1 MVNAFPILVAVLCI
15 YAIAYRYYSAFIAA
29 KVLALDD
36 ARITPAHKQYDGQN
50 YTPTNKYV
58 LWGHHFAAI
67 SGPGPLIG
75 PVLAAQFGYLPGLIW
90 LVIGVVI
97 GGAVHDFVVLV
108 ASMRRGGKS
117 LAELA
122 RREID
127 RVTGAVAT
135 LAILLILIVALAGV
149 GLAVVN
155 ALAESAWGMFTIAT
169 TIPIAF
175 LMGLYIYKW
184 RGGTSRA
191 ITEGTVI
198 GVLLLFFAV
207 IFGKFVQDSSW
218 AHYFRFGHHGITLA
232 IAIYGFVA
240 SVLPV
245 WLLLCPRDYLSSY
258 MKLGS
263 LGLLAL
269 GIMVVMPTLK
279 MPAVTPFVDGN
290 GPIVPGKV
298 FPFVFITI
306 ACGAISGFHAL
317 VSSGTTP
324 KMIDKETH
332 ARSIG
337 YGAMLCE
344 SIVGVMALIAA
355 TSMFPHDYFQINV
368 PVEKFAQVDGLLR
381 SMGFNDS
388 NLAALTQQVGEQ
400 QLAGRTGGAVS
411 LAVGMAQIFSAIP
424 GMSRLMS
431 YWYHFAIMF
440 EALFIL
446 TTVDTGTRVA
456 RFMMQETLGTIY
468 KPFAKT
474 DWMPG
479 AIVATLLAVLSWGYL
494 IWQGTISTIWP
505 LFGMANQMLACVALC
520 VGTTVIINAGK
531 VRYSWVTI
539 VPLVFISI
547 IEMTAGYQNI
557 TDNYWPLTDNLTTSF
572 RGYLYTGI
580 TVFLM
585 FGLAVVIIGSARKWY
600 RVVIKGSPESG
611 VRSPESEEKGYTAQ
625 PMA

>member
-1 MVNAFPILVAVLCI
+1 MITINAFPILVAVLCI

-36 ARITPAHKQYDGQN
+36 SRVTPAHEQYDGQN

-75 PVLAAQFGYLPGLIW
+75 PVLAAQFGFLPGLIW
-90 LVIGVVI
+90 LVVGVVI

-127 RVTGAVAT
+127 KVTGAVAT
-135 LAILLILIVALAGV
+135 VAILLILIVALAGL
-149 GLAVVN
+149 GLAVVG
-155 ALAESAWGMFTIAT
+155 ALSESPWGMFTIAM

-175 LMGLYIYKW
+175 FMGLYIYKW
-184 RGGTSRA
+184 QGGTNRA
-191 ITEGTVI
+191 ITHGTVI
-198 GVLLLFFAV
+198 GVILLILAV
-207 IFGKFVQDSSW
+207 VFGKYVQDSSW
-218 AHYFRFGHHGITLA
+218 ADYFRFGHNGITLA
-232 IAIYGFVA
+232 IMIYGFIA
-240 SVLPV
+240 SILPV

-263 LGLLAL
+263 IAFLAL
-269 GIMVVMPTLK
+269 GIMVVMPTFK
-279 MPAVTPFVDGN
+279 MPAVTPFVDGG

-324 KMIDKETH
+324 KMVDKETH
-332 ARSIG
+332 ARPIG

-355 TSMFPHDYFQINV
+355 SSMFPHDYFQINV
-368 PVEKFAQVDGLLR
+368 SVEKFAQVDGMLR
-381 SMGFNDS
+381 SMGFTES
-388 NLAALTQQVGEQ
+388 NLAALTKEVGEQ
-400 QLAGRTGGAVS
+400 TLAGRTGGAVS

-424 GMSRLMS
+424 GMSSLMS

-456 RFMMQETLGTIY
+456 RFMVQETLGTIY

-474 DWMPG
+474 DWLPG
-479 AIVATLLAVLSWGYL
+479 AFIASFLAVFSWGYL

-520 VGTTVIINAGK
+520 VGTTVIISAGK
-531 VRYSWVTI
+531 ARYSWITI
-539 VPLVFISI
+539 IPLAFISV
-547 IEMTAGYQNI
+547 IEMVAGYENI
-557 TDNYWPLTDNLTTSF
+557 TGNYWPLTDNPQTSF
-572 RGYLYTGI
+572 RGYLFTVI
-580 TVFLM
+580 TAFLM
-585 FGLAVVIIGSARKWY
+585 FGLTVVIIGSVRKWY
-600 RVVIKGSPESG
+600 RLTIKGEPQQ
-611 VRSPESEEKGYTAQ
+611 PAISEPLPVGQ
-625 PMA
+625 

>member
-1 MVNAFPILVAVLCI
+1 MTINAFPVLVGVLCI

-36 ARITPAHKQYDGQN
+36 SRKTPAHTMYDGQN

-75 PVLAAQFGYLPGLIW
+75 PVLAAQFGFLPGLLW

-97 GGAVHDFVVLV
+97 GGAVHDFVIL
-108 ASMRRGGKS
+108 ASSMRHGGKS
-117 LAELA
+117 LAQIA
-122 RREID
+122 RNEID
-127 RVTGAVAT
+127 KVTGVVAT

-155 ALAESAWGMFTIAT
+155 ALAESPWGMFTIAM
-169 TIPIAF
+169 TIPIAL
-175 LMGLYIYKW
+175 LMGLYIYRW
-184 RGGTSRA
+184 RGGSHRA
-191 ITEGTVI
+191 ITEGTVV
-198 GVLLLFFAV
+198 GVILLVLAV
-207 IFGKFVQDSSW
+207 VFGKFVQDSSW
-218 AHYFRFGHHGITLA
+218 GDYFRFGKNGITLA

-245 WLLLCPRDYLSSY
+245 WLLLCPRDYLSAY
-258 MKLGS
+258 MKIGS
-263 LGLLAL
+263 LVFLAL
-269 GIMVVMPTLK
+269 GIMIVMPTFK
-279 MPAVTPFVDGN
+279 MPAVTEFAGGG
-290 GPIVPGKV
+290 GPIIPGKV

-317 VSSGTTP
+317 VGSGTTP

-332 ARSIG
+332 ARPIG

-355 TSMFPHDYFQINV
+355 ASMFPHDYFQINV
-368 PVEKFAQVDGLLR
+368 PVEAFAKIDASLR
-381 SMGFNDS
+381 SMGFAES
-388 NLAALTQQVGEQ
+388 NLEALTAAVGEER
-400 QLAGRTGGAVS
+400 LAGRTGGAVS
-411 LAVGMAQIFSAIP
+411 LAVGMAQIFTAIP
-424 GMSRLMS
+424 GMNNLMS

-456 RFMMQETLGTIY
+456 RFLMQETLGAVY

-474 DWMPG
+474 DWLPG
-479 AIVATLLAVLSWGYL
+479 AIVASFLAVFSWAYF
-494 IWQGTISTIWP
+494 IWTGSISTIWP

-520 VGTTVIINAGK
+520 VGTTVIINSGRA
-531 VRYSWVTI
+531 RYAWVTI
-539 VPLVFISI
+539 TPLAFISV
-547 IEMTAGYQNI
+547 IEMIAGYQNI
-557 TDNYWPLTDNLTTSF
+557 AYNYWPLTANPETSF
-572 RGYLYTGI
+572 RGFLYTII
-580 TVFLM
+580 TASLM
-585 FGLAVVIIGSARKWY
+585 LGLTIVVVGSVRKWY
-600 RVVIKGSPESG
+600 RVAIKGEPHRPGIS
-611 VRSPESEEKGYTAQ
+611 Q
-625 PMA
+625 PAVIEG